1 MTIQEKQ
8 ELINEMKAMTEIN
21 KELINDNME
30 LCRKM
35 DELINKID
43 NACKGTN

>member
-1 MTIQEKQ
+1 MTIQEKEQ
-8 ELINEMKAMTEIN
+8 LITEMKAMTEIN

-35 DELINKID
+35 DILIEKI
-43 NACKGTN
+43 NNLCEGTN

>member
-1 MTIQEKQ
+1 MTLQEKEQ
-8 ELINEMKAMTEIN
+8 LITEMKAMTETN
-21 KELINDNME
+21 RQLINDNME

-43 NACKGTN
+43 NMCKGTK

>member
-1 MTIQEKQ
+1 MTIEEKEQ
-8 ELINEMKAMTEIN
+8 LITEMKAMTEIN

-43 NACKGTN
+43 NICKGTN